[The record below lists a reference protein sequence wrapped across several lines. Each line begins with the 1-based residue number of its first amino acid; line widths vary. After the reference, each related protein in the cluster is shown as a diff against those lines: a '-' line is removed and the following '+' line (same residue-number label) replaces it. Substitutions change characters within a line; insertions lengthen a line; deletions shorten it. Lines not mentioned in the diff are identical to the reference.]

1 MKGTCSFTMDLGV
14 ILSFLLIGSVFYH
27 KFGLYMG
34 FSLKPF
40 MITLA
45 IVFFFCLAQRVKL
58 ISKLYLY
65 ESLFLVF
72 LLYSTLRGLFSQ
84 DLVSFFRLVLGF
96 VIVLSYYWFTSSLTS
111 KLSADKI
118 ANILLLSG
126 FFFLLASYLLY
137 FFGSGFVMDRG
148 LRRLSGT
155 VTDPNLFVLFVI
167 PILFV
172 SLHCYIVK
180 RELWMGLLFVVSSF
194 AILLSVSRG
203 GIVAAACGLLF
214 YLFFSSDLV
223 RRTKKR
229 IAITIISSIIVM
241 LLILNFTSVDLVR
254 VVDQRTSD
262 LQTGSGRTRIWS
274 NGLKLL
280 SDFPVLGIG
289 LYNFQS
295 YNIKYFGDNHYM
307 HNTYLEVLVEGGLI
321 GALLFGAFIL
331 AFVFRR
337 SSSAYGRLLK
347 IIALT
352 QMAALFFLSGL
363 LNEAVYL
370 SFAVYKGLEHGNSAC
385 ENITNQ

>member
-137 FFGSGFVMDRG
+137 F
-148 LRRLSGT
+148 L
-155 VTDPNLFVLFVI
+155 
-167 PILFV
+167 
-172 SLHCYIVK
+172 
-180 RELWMGLLFVVSSF
+180 EAGLLWTAIAPSVRHSHRSQSICPFRNSYSLRFFALLYREARTLDGSSICCLFFCHIAQRVTWWDCCRGMRF
-194 AILLSVSRG
+194 AFLS
-203 GIVAAACGLLF
+203 LLF
-214 YLFFSSDLV
+214 
-223 RRTKKR
+223 
-229 IAITIISSIIVM
+229 
-241 LLILNFTSVDLVR
+241 
-254 VVDQRTSD
+254 Q
-262 LQTGSGRTRIWS
+262 
-274 NGLKLL
+274 
-280 SDFPVLGIG
+280 
-289 LYNFQS
+289 
-295 YNIKYFGDNHYM
+295 
-307 HNTYLEVLVEGGLI
+307 
-321 GALLFGAFIL
+321 
-331 AFVFRR
+331 
-337 SSSAYGRLLK
+337 
-347 IIALT
+347 
-352 QMAALFFLSGL
+352 
-363 LNEAVYL
+363 
-370 SFAVYKGLEHGNSAC
+370 
-385 ENITNQ
+385 